1 LILEAPGFLL
11 RPWASGDEDAL
22 ARHANNRNV
31 WLNLRDRFPHPYTRE
46 DAARWIALC
55 APVVP
60 PQNLAIAVGSEAV
73 GGIGLERGADVYR
86 RTAEVG
92 YWLGESFWGRGIA
105 TAALRRFSEYAFE
118 TFDLVRLHAGVFE
131 HNRRSARVLEKAGYT
146 LEVRRRRAVFKDG
159 RILDE
164 LAYFRLRGADD

>member
-105 TAALRRFSEYAFE
+105 TAALRRFSEYAF
-118 TFDLVRLHAGVFE
+118 
-131 HNRRSARVLEKAGYT
+131 
-146 LEVRRRRAVFKDG
+146 
-159 RILDE
+159 
-164 LAYFRLRGADD
+164 